1 MNRTYGTEDSCHML
15 LNVCPIIGVT
25 DRATHEVEFH
35 VRRVDARL
43 NAKFIFLA
51 LAGLSLA

>member
-1 MNRTYGTEDSCHML
+1 MNRTYGTEDSCYML
-15 LNVCPIIGVT
+15 LNVCPIIGVMG
-25 DRATHEVEFH
+25 RAAHGVEFH